1 ATTEPTI
8 AEDVAATPTASS
20 TMAPQ
25 AFSTQLNAA
34 NTSSLPGL
42 STPTMITSA
51 VVVVLA
57 LLAVL
62 AVLIAKSRRGP
73 SLATAGDVEPMPFT
87 PAPEP
92 DEDAQ
97 WRRQLLET
105 LEAAAF
111 GEREDEQ
118 QNRRPENGPPTPGSE
133 PDPR

>member
-1 ATTEPTI
+1 
-8 AEDVAATPTASS
+8 
-20 TMAPQ
+20 M
-25 AFSTQLNAA
+25 
-34 NTSSLPGL
+34 
-42 STPTMITSA
+42 
-51 VVVVLA
+51 VVVLA

-73 SLATAGDVEPMPFT
+73 SLATTEHVEPMPFT

-105 LEAAAF
+105 LEAAATF

-118 QNRRPENGPPTPGSE
+118 QNRRPENGPPTPGSDPD

>member
-1 ATTEPTI
+1 
-8 AEDVAATPTASS
+8 
-20 TMAPQ
+20 MAPQ

-34 NTSSLPGL
+34 NASSLPGL

-73 SLATAGDVEPMPFT
+73 SLATAEHVEPVPFT
-87 PAPEP
+87 PTPAP

-111 GEREDEQ
+111 GERDNTQPGEQ
-118 QNRRPENGPPTPGSE
+118 ENPRPENGPPAPGSE
-133 PDPR
+133 ADPR